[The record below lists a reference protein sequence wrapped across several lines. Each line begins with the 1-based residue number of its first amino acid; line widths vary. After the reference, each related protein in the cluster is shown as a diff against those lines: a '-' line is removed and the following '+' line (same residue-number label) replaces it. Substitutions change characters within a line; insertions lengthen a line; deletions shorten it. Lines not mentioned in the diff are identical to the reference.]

1 MVGVSP
7 SQMHWLSVTPPIQE
21 EPHDQESS
29 KSTTPVPIVRCVV
42 SPPAA
47 PRARQRFGLHDF
59 HELESNQI
67 ESTASEPIGTA
78 CDNSLPRECDR
89 DSRTIAECICAEI
102 YKTEVVYV
110 RDLEKLLHH
119 FFRPLTQFGVE
130 LGSMAALHTSVE
142 TILRIH
148 VDLLQQLTP
157 SHVRCSGVSETQ
169 DPLESGWYPDSLAM
183 FRQIS
188 FAFASTIDYMKV
200 YAFYC
205 ASHKSA
211 ADELKRLQSKSPAVE
226 AFVTELVNTM
236 KLEHQID
243 LFSLLIK
250 PVQRICRYPLLF
262 RELFTQISCPKE
274 VALVQPTLEKVE
286 KVSAYVNDKVKE
298 VENNARLFQL
308 HQQIDS
314 RTAKIDLLQP
324 SRTLVC
330 ELVAYAID
338 MDAPHWPSFLLRLP
352 LLRRRKRQDQHLA
365 FDEGS
370 RSSSLLAGRRPI
382 VSTSLLSPSKR
393 SALHQARNGEKLR
406 FILLSDVLLMA
417 KTRAQKLKV
426 RRQICLSCAIV
437 KDCVSEEESTS
448 SVASCA
454 FALEV
459 SKVGR
464 CNCHNLTPSTLK
476 RPPRQS
482 LSRSDLLQT
491 LHARIHANKLQPR
504 ASRLSDFNP
513 FRSIKRYV
521 VTTANEHERDQFMNA
536 LREAIARAARVSLE
550 QKNRDFSLSR
560 KLWHFRQQAD
570 PPQTTAT
577 RRSASMGHGLTG
589 ESEPF
594 VSPALT
600 NEHRSASMATTLTRL
615 FDPVSRLRHEAI
627 VI

>member
-1 MVGVSP
+1 MVEMTP
-7 SQMHWLSVTPPIQE
+7 SRVHWLSVTPPLQQE
-21 EPHDQESS
+21 PQEESS
-29 KSTTPVPIVRCVV
+29 KVPPPVPT
-42 SPPAA
+42 A
-47 PRARQRFGLHDF
+47 PRARHRVGLHDF
-59 HELESNQI
+59 HESESNQTEP
-67 ESTASEPIGTA
+67 ESTVSCSASG
-78 CDNSLPRECDR
+78 
-89 DSRTIAECICAEI
+89 SRTIAECICGEI

-110 RDLEKLLHH
+110 RDLETLLRH
-119 FFRPLTQFGVE
+119 FFRPLTQFAHCVGVE

-148 VDLLQQLTP
+148 LDLLQQLTP
-157 SHVRCSGVSETQ
+157 AHVGSSALETQ
-169 DPLESGWYPDSLAM
+169 DPLENGWFPDSLAM

-188 FAFASTIDYMKV
+188 CAFASTIDYMKV

-211 ADELKRLQSKSPAVE
+211 GDELKRLESKSPAVE

-236 KLEHQID
+236 KREHQID

-262 RELFTQISCPKE
+262 RELFTQISCPEE

-286 KVSAYVNDKVKE
+286 RVSAYVNDKVKE

-314 RTAKIDLLQP
+314 RSAKIDLLQP

-338 MDAPHWPSFLLRLP
+338 IDAPRWPSFLLRLP
-352 LLRRRKRQDQHLA
+352 IVRRRKRQDQQQHHA
-365 FDEGS
+365 FEDGS
-370 RSSSLLAGRRPI
+370 RSPSLLAARRPI

-417 KTRAQKLKV
+417 KTRAQKLKI

-437 KDCVSEEESTS
+437 KDCVSDEGESAS
-448 SVASCA
+448 GVAAASCT

-459 SKVGR
+459 SKIGR

-491 LHARIHANKLQPR
+491 LHARIHATNKLQSR

-513 FRSIKRYV
+513 FRSTKRYF
-521 VTTANEHERDQFMNA
+521 VTAANELERAQFTNA
-536 LREAIARAARVSLE
+536 LREAIARAARVSME

-560 KLWHFRQQAD
+560 KLWHFRQQPE
-570 PPQTTAT
+570 PPQPAAM
-577 RRSASMGHGLTG
+577 RRSASMGHGLAG
-589 ESEPF
+589 DPEPF
-594 VSPALT
+594 VSTVLT
-600 NEHRSASMATTLTRL
+600 SEHRSASVATALTRIL
-615 FDPVSRLRHEAI
+615 GRSTI
-627 VI
+627 VL